1 MYIQIGANM
10 NRDRVDDLLCELG
23 GYLHAIGVVVRAIS
37 TAEDVDL
44 DLAVDPALRSARR
57 ALDSLHD
64 EVMK

>member
-1 MYIQIGANM
+1 M

-23 GYLHAIGVVVRAIS
+23 GYLCSVEVVVRAIS
-37 TAEDVDL
+37 TAEKVDL

-57 ALDSLHD
+57 ALDALHD